1 MSSKIISS
9 LSVATT
15 FAAFALGI
23 AAPGEAR
30 AYLTPA
36 PCDKIT
42 GSGTVELAEGGS
54 ATFAATGGCKNGSFW
69 GSVSFVDLATGA
81 TFSSTEISGYLWDPA
96 DPTAR
101 EICGLAVNN
110 VGEDVFFRV
119 RLVDRGEPGKNDA
132 FGIAVD
138 NRVTSGERFYIL
150 PAVQLDA
157 GNVKLHKT
165 NHSNSIDPA
174 LAGMTEFQV
183 CGDLSSPQPQ

>member
-1 MSSKIISS
+1 MKTYQSIS
-9 LSVATT
+9 AFTA
-15 FAAFALGI
+15 AAFAALAIG
-23 AAPGEAR
+23 ALPAPAF

-42 GSGTVELAEGGS
+42 GSGTIELADGGT

-96 DPTAR
+96 DPAAR

-119 RLVDRGEPGKNDA
+119 RLVDKGEPGKNDA

-150 PAVQLDA
+150 PAVELEA
-157 GNVKLHKT
+157 GNVKVHKT
-165 NHSNSIDPA
+165 NRSNSIDPA